1 MDNQYEDIKEPKDD
15 KDKFIDK
22 HLFQVMKRRVGR
34 PKKYLTPEQLAFKA
48 VEFFAWCV
56 ETKNKVTFAGLR
68 LWIDFQRETWSRYKN
83 DESHKEFRD
92 TILHIEQMLEA
103 EWEAK
108 LGWAGSTQGAIFWL
122 KNKAGW
128 KDEITQNQL
137 VTTAI
142 HPQAKS
148 NDTPPLA
155 GAEEEVK

>member
-1 MDNQYEDIKEPKDD
+1 METNHDDIKEPRGEN
-15 KDKFIDK
+15 DKFIDK
-22 HLFQVMKRRVGR
+22 HLFQIMKRRVGQ
-34 PKKYLTPEQLAFKA
+34 PKKFPTPEQLAFKA

-68 LWIDFQRETWSRYKN
+68 LFVGMSRENWSAYKN
-83 DESHKEFRD
+83 DYKEYSD
-92 TILHIEQMLEA
+92 TIYNIEQMLEA

-142 HPQAKS
+142 QPQIMPT
-148 NDTPPLA
+148 DTPLA
-155 GAEEEVK
+155 NSEEEVKG